1 MNALTKQQ
9 LEVAK
14 AVIAAIGSAEEYK
27 VWAYYNERS
36 DPSKFRSY
44 ESVFDNN
51 LIVLSELFALFL
63 IDYEKAYYIAEMP
76 LSLLLLTL
84 YGRRVGLTKLQRLKT
99 TKSNSK
105 VLVLRVVGIATI
117 S

>member
-14 AVIAAIGSAEEYK
+14 AVIGAIESAEEYK
-27 VWAYYNERS
+27 IWAYYNERS

-51 LIVLSELFALFL
+51 LIVLSELFDLFL
-63 IDYEKAYYIAEMP
+63 IDYEKAYYVIDNP
-76 LSLLLLTL
+76 RPDLWLFFT
-84 YGRRVGLTKLQRLKT
+84 YGDTYDWEISCEVYYDFFKWLGKQIG
-99 TKSNSK
+99 
-105 VLVLRVVGIATI
+105 VVNEI
-117 S
+117 